1 MKRMLFWDQVV
12 FALHGLSVAT
22 VLVALGQLHF
32 QKRQSFAWRVVCWVA
47 AIPPALFSIGV
58 LADFP
63 SSFENVFLLAM
74 HTSLIGSSPL
84 AAVAAISATRVGR
97 VAT

>member
-1 MKRMLFWDQVV
+1 MRMLVWDQMI

-22 VLVALGQLHF
+22 VLVALGHLHF
-32 QKRQSFAWRVVCWVA
+32 QTRQSFAWSVVCWGA
-47 AIPPALFSIGV
+47 AVPPVLFSIGV

-63 SSFENVFLLAM
+63 SSFENVFDFAM
-74 HTSLIGSSPL
+74 KASLIGSSPL
-84 AAVAAISATRVGR
+84 AAVAAISATRGRR